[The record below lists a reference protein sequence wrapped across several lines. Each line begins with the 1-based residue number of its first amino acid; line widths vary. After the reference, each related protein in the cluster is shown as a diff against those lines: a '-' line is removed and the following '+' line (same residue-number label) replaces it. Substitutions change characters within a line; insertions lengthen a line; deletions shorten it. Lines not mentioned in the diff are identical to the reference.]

1 MSHGTHVAGTIAAQ
15 DNGLGVVG
23 VAPQVSLHVV
33 RTFDSSGVFT
43 ASSLI
48 TAMNACAD
56 AGSNIISM
64 SLGGPVVRHF

>member
-1 MSHGTHVAGTIAAQ
+1 MAGTIAAQ
-15 DNGLGVVG
+15 DNSQGVVG
-23 VAPQVSLHVV
+23 VAPQVLLHVV

-56 AGSNIISM
+56 ADANIISM
-64 SLGGPVVRHF
+64 SLGGPVVSHF